1 MKILPHAMPAKSP
14 VGSDTVREAATEL
27 ESVFLAELL
36 KSAGL
41 GKARQ
46 AFGGGAGEDQF
57 SSLLVQQQAR
67 QLARSGG
74 IGLTEILM
82 KSMMEKTHDG

>member
-1 MKILPHAMPAKSP
+1 
-14 VGSDTVREAATEL
+14 
-27 ESVFLAELL
+27 
-36 KSAGL
+36 
-41 GKARQ
+41 
-46 AFGGGAGEDQF
+46 AGEDQF